1 MTAIASYFQAHWLDW
16 LSGAVAAVLVWISTR
31 WWAAPLQEFLADRR
45 HAIEAIQ
52 EHGYVEPFFL
62 TSEGP
67 IKAACA
73 AIGTA
78 AKRMLFYAQG
88 GPGIVRLYC
97 RLRGYDL
104 HMAGRTLN
112 GLATYIQT
120 GRQPP
125 DYQRDAARMCLGA
138 ARLISPERQRVIRVM
153 LQQAL
158 LDDSEAIDPSK
169 LPGGSTAGKE

>member
-1 MTAIASYFQAHWLDW
+1 MTALGSYLQAHWLDW
-16 LSGAVAAVLVWISTR
+16 LSGAVAAVLVWISAR

-52 EHGYVEPFFL
+52 EHGYRDPFL
-62 TSEGP
+62 LASEESV
-67 IKAACA
+67 KAARH

-78 AKRMLFYAQG
+78 ATRMLFYAQG

-104 HMAGRTLN
+104 HLAGRTLN
-112 GLATYIQT
+112 GLASIIAS
-120 GRQPP
+120 GHRAP
-125 DYQRDAARMCLGA
+125 DYQRDAARLCLGA
-138 ARLISPERQRVIRVM
+138 TRLISRDRQRAVRFM

-158 LDDSEAIDPSK
+158 LDEQGVLDPSRI
-169 LPGGSTAGKE
+169 PADSGGGKK